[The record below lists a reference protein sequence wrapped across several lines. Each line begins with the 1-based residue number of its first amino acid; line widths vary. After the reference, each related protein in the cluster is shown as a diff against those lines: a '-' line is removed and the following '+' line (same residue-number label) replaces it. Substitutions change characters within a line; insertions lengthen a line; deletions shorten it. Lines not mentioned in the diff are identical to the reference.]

1 MTFQLSLF
9 ILYILKVLR
18 IKFMKLV
25 QIGAV
30 NFNILQKVLVE
41 MLRLTDLETATI
53 QLSPSEAAKIEVSLG

>member
-1 MTFQLSLF
+1 MFT
-9 ILYILKVLR
+9 
-18 IKFMKLV
+18 KLL